1 MLTFSTLLQKYKNQV
16 PIALA
21 LFGLIG
27 LVLLFVGGSTYLRA
41 AHRKTAIQDLNRRL
55 AAVSLERS
63 GDGGAAIAEL
73 EEIIAAGKDLD
84 LNLSEAK
91 YARLWYQ
98 WQTAVEDFKQ
108 ITAALNNRYLVA
120 GQRQD
125 LKSFHTRLLA
135 LRDSCGLTLEEGE
148 QLPAP
153 LGWKLHNLKGNVSV
167 MLAYSVLTFEQDGR
181 KAAQFLSGAV
191 DDYKTSIDSV
201 DDINSTPMERAL
213 PRWNMELIVG
223 LGEYRRIGLSEV
235 GQKNMAEV
243 QEQLEAFIPDVA
255 GFAPGVPLET
265 RVDK

>member
-1 MLTFSTLLQKYKNQV
+1 MLTFPKNLQKYKKMI
-16 PIALA
+16 PIALT
-21 LFGLIG
+21 LSGLIG
-27 LVLLFVGGSTYLRA
+27 LVLLFAGGVTYGRS
-41 AHRKTAIQDLNRRL
+41 AHREAAIQELNRRL
-55 AAVSLERS
+55 AAVSPD

-73 EEIIAAGKDLD
+73 AKIIAAGKDLD

-98 WQTAVEDFKQ
+98 WQSAVDDFKQ
-108 ITAALNNRYLVA
+108 ITAALNNRYLA
-120 GQRQD
+120 SGKRQE
-125 LKSFHTRLLA
+125 LKNFHTRLLA
-135 LRDSCGLTLEEGE
+135 LRDSCAISLEAGK

-167 MLAYSVLTFEQDGR
+167 MLAYSVLAFEQDGR

-191 DDYKTSIDSV
+191 DDYKTSIDIV
-201 DDINSTPMERAL
+201 DAINSTPMERAL

-235 GQKNMAEV
+235 RQENMTEV
-243 QEQLEAFIPDVA
+243 QEQLEAFIPNVA